1 MNIVGI
7 LLAAGQGLRYDAGG
21 QHCKLLAR
29 RSSGPAAGQVIAVAA
44 AHALRAVVAP
54 VIAVVQQP
62 TPGPSESSKD
72 ASSDEAQS
80 TLRQLL
86 AQAGCQVLPWS
97 ADDGSV
103 PGSGA
108 SIACAVR
115 SSRAAAGWL
124 IALADMP
131 DIRATTIAAV
141 RDALAGGADCVAPY
155 YRGQRGHPVG
165 FGAACGAQLAAL
177 RGDRGARAV
186 LEGRALLRIDV
197 DDPGIVFDVDT
208 PAER

>member
-7 LLAAGQGLRYDAGG
+7 LLAAGRGLRYDAGG

-44 AHALRAVVAP
+44 ARALRAVVAP
-54 VIAVVQQP
+54 VIAVVQQADP
-62 TPGPSESSKD
+62 PGVDPGKE
-72 ASSDEAQS
+72 AAWDEAQA

-86 AQAGCQVLPWS
+86 AQAGCELLAWS
-97 ADDGSV
+97 ADDGAA

-115 SSRAAAGWL
+115 STRAAAGWL

-131 DIRATTIAAV
+131 DIRATTIAAL
-141 RDALAGGADCVAPY
+141 RDALAGGAECVAPY

-165 FGAACGAQLAAL
+165 FSAGCGAQLAAL
-177 RGDRGARAV
+177 RGDSGARTV

-197 DDPGIVFDVDT
+197 DDPGILLDVDT
-208 PAER
+208 PSQR